1 MKDFGKIYGS
11 MFKALVV
18 LGLISLLFISS
29 ERVTA
34 AKLEKK
40 PYLIKV
46 NRVHN
51 TVTVYEQNDKG
62 EYSVP
67 VRAMLCSV
75 GVGGRT
81 IKGTFQTMARYR
93 WKALMGDVWGQYATR
108 VVGGILFHS
117 VYYYENGNPATLATK
132 EFNKLGSAASHG
144 CIRLSVVDA
153 KWIYDNCAVGTTV
166 IIYDGKKSPGP
177 LGKPEAIKLPTS
189 VRWDPTDPNKD
200 NPYNIKQPKITGAKS
215 IKVSWGQEMDLR
227 KGVKAKSSLGY
238 DITELITVEDT
249 VDYFTSGKY
258 KVTYSVTDILGR
270 TIEKKISITVGE
282 GIINP
287 YFKGIRDRIVNPEV
301 QIDEAF
307 ALSGVSAYSEER
319 KLDQK
324 LIEVIVE
331 QVNEDEYSITY
342 QIMVDGKVAVEERSK
357 VLVDR
362 EAPILTGMVDHNL
375 EAGEIPDLDYLMYEV
390 KVSDNITKIE
400 DIQVQVTMKL
410 MEDGNYL
417 VTYLAIDEAGNEAS
431 AQTEILY

>member
-1 MKDFGKIYGS
+1 MKVIRKIWGS
-11 MFKALVV
+11 LFKTLLV
-18 LGLISLLFISS
+18 LGLVSLLFIGS
-29 ERVTA
+29 ENA
-34 AKLEKK
+34 AAANLEKK

-51 TVTVYEQNDKG
+51 TVTVYEQDEKG

-67 VRAMLCSV
+67 VKAMLCSV

-81 IKGTFQTMARYR
+81 IRGTFQTMARYR

-153 KWIYDNCAVGTTV
+153 KWIYDKCAVGTTV
-166 IIYDGKKSPGP
+166 IIYDDKKSPGP

-200 NPYNIKQPKITGAKS
+200 NPYKDKQPKITGAKNF
-215 IKVSWGQEMDLR
+215 KVSLGQEMDLL

-238 DITELITVEDT
+238 DITELITIEGT

-270 TIEKKISITVGE
+270 TIERKITVTVGE

-287 YFKGIRDRIVNPEV
+287 YFKGIRDRIVNPKV
-301 QIDEAF
+301 KIDKAYALTGVTAF
-307 ALSGVSAYSEER
+307 TEER

-324 LIEVIVE
+324 LIEVTIE
-331 QVNEDEYSITY
+331 QVNEDEYTITY
-342 QIMVDGKVAVEERSK
+342 QIMVDGKVAVEEKSK
-357 VLVDR
+357 ILVDR
-362 EAPILTGMVDHNL
+362 EAPELTGMVDHNL
-375 EAGEIPDLDYLMYEV
+375 EVGEIPDLNYLMDGV
-390 KVSDNITKIE
+390 TMSDNITKTE

-417 VTYLAIDEAGNEAS
+417 VTYLAIDEAGNETS
-431 AQTEILY
+431 AQTKVLY